1 MLSAIHTVPAKLR
14 VSSHQMAV
22 SHGFREGIGLT
33 TRDAERYNRALDRRD
48 GRVVEGTPL
57 LREHTPKKC
66 IEGSNPS
73 LSARINSLYQAVVE
87 SYLRAVHKSCTNAA
101 SSFAR
106 SR

>member
-1 MLSAIHTVPAKLR
+1 MLSAIRTAPAKLR

-33 TRDAERYNRALDRRD
+33 ARDAERYNPALDRRD

-73 LSARINSLYQAVVE
+73 LSAN
-87 SYLRAVHKSCTNAA
+87 
-101 SSFAR
+101 
-106 SR
+106 

>member
-1 MLSAIHTVPAKLR
+1 MLSAIRTAPAKLR

-22 SHGFREGIGLT
+22 SHGFSEGIGLT
-33 TRDAERYNRALDRRD
+33 ARERYNRALDRRD

-73 LSARINSLYQAVVE
+73 LSAKYHKWAVLCFLTLY
-87 SYLRAVHKSCTNAA
+87 SCSDLR
-101 SSFAR
+101 
-106 SR
+106 

>member
-1 MLSAIHTVPAKLR
+1 WIS
-14 VSSHQMAV
+14 V
-22 SHGFREGIGLT
+22 SHGFRCGIRLT
-33 TRDAERYNRALDRRD
+33 ARGDERYNRALDRRD

-87 SYLRAVHKSCTNAA
+87 SSPALCTNRAQMRHRA
-101 SSFAR
+101 SRVRADCPHRR
-106 SR
+106 STWSRP